1 MSGIPVGFRDLHWA
15 ELLKDDETGV
25 EYGEPIRIAGA
36 IEGKTSPKSE
46 TAKLDADDG
55 TFASSSKFGGADVE
69 FNVADLPFSVYAKL
83 LGKKVVKGQVV
94 DRTTDV
100 APYGAIMYRISKDNG
115 KFRYGVLYKLKFE
128 QPDEENKTSGEKVEY
143 QTAKIKGSAMERK
156 YDRAWRNRL
165 DEDEPGFDATAA
177 KNWFKEV
184 PLPPEDTPTS
194 PETRSTKLIKN

>member
-1 MSGIPVGFRDLHWA
+1 MNGLPVGFRDLHWA
-15 ELLKDDETGV
+15 ELLKDGETGV

-46 TAKLDADDG
+46 TVKLEADDG
-55 TFASSSKFGGADVE
+55 IYASSSKFGGADVE
-69 FNVADLPFSVYAKL
+69 FNVADLPFAVYAKL

-100 APYGAIMYRISKDNG
+100 APYGAIMYRIPKDNG

-128 QPDEENKTSGEKVEY
+128 QPDEENKTGGEKVEY
-143 QTAKIKGSAMERK
+143 QTSKIKGSAMERK
-156 YDRAWRNRL
+156 FDRAWRNRL
-165 DEDEPGFDATAA
+165 DEDEPEFDETAA

-184 PLPPEDTPTS
+184 PAPPD
-194 PETRSTKLIKN
+194 ETVKPSNALAKKD